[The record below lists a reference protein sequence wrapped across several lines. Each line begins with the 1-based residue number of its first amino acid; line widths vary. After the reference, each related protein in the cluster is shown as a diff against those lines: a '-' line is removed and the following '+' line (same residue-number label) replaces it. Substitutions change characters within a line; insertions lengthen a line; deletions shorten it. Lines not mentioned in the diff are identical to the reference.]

1 MDVYLGERVL
11 LGEELVAAAVLVQG
25 GTVREIVRGCTKAD
39 DEKLR
44 QASKYS
50 YLGSIRIGHTQMFWN
65 IGSPPLLFA
74 FGITHRTKFTQPL

>member
-25 GTVREIVRGCTKAD
+25 GTVREIVRGCTTAD

-50 YLGSIRIGHTQMFWN
+50 CLGSIH
-65 IGSPPLLFA
+65 L
-74 FGITHRTKFTQPL
+74 

>member
-44 QASKYS
+44 
-50 YLGSIRIGHTQMFWN
+50 
-65 IGSPPLLFA
+65 
-74 FGITHRTKFTQPL
+74 